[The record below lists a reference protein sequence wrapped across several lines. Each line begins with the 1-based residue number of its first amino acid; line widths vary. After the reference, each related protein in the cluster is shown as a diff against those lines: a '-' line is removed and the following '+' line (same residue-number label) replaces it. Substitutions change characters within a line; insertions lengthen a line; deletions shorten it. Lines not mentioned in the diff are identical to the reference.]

1 MLPRINWTRYFR
13 GIQISAYDIFQIYEA
28 ERILIQTPATP
39 IPIYFSFENDQLSTI
54 YSEIQSSSE
63 FLGASAILN
72 AGSQVLHQFMVTGQQ
87 PTVEKKKLNVLE
99 SKLSGTEVDSK
110 VILLTSKLD
119 SFTPAFG
126 LSRGANTG
134 KIDNWSVNQVQ

>member
-1 MLPRINWTRYFR
+1 M
-13 GIQISAYDIFQIYEA
+13 
-28 ERILIQTPATP
+28 
-39 IPIYFSFENDQLSTI
+39 
-54 YSEIQSSSE
+54 
-63 FLGASAILN
+63 GASAILN
-72 AGSQVLHQFMVTGQQ
+72 AGNQVLHQFMVTGQQ
-87 PTVEKKKLNVLE
+87 PAVEKKKLNVLE

-134 KIDNWSVNQVQ
+134 KNKRPSSKFFFYF

>member
-1 MLPRINWTRYFR
+1 M
-13 GIQISAYDIFQIYEA
+13 
-28 ERILIQTPATP
+28 
-39 IPIYFSFENDQLSTI
+39 
-54 YSEIQSSSE
+54 
-63 FLGASAILN
+63 GASAILN
-72 AGSQVLHQFMVTGQQ
+72 AGNQVLHQFMVTGQQ
-87 PTVEKKKLNVLE
+87 PAVEKKKLNVLE

-134 KIDNWSVNQVQ
+134 KNKTPSSKFLNFIFRNRNRSYARNCSSSLDYL

>member
-1 MLPRINWTRYFR
+1 
-13 GIQISAYDIFQIYEA
+13 
-28 ERILIQTPATP
+28 
-39 IPIYFSFENDQLSTI
+39 
-54 YSEIQSSSE
+54 
-63 FLGASAILN
+63 
-72 AGSQVLHQFMVTGQQ
+72 MVTGQQ

-110 VILLTSKLD
+110 IILLTSKLD

-134 KIDNWSVNQVQ
+134 KILGLLIKFNNIILLILIFRNWNCSHA